1 MHTLLLLLTPPP
13 TPTPVPAPAPVPG
26 SGGGGG
32 VGGLYGIIA
41 AAVVAI
47 FTGSGFAALITARS
61 TRRSL
66 DSDSL
71 KKVADATVVLLD
83 PMRSEIQR
91 LETRVKRLTES
102 TDEATRNYEAAEAR
116 VRALTIQ
123 ATQLAADFERA
134 QLLLRAHGIAW
145 P

>member
-1 MHTLLLLLTPPP
+1 VILLDLLLAAP
-13 TPTPVPAPAPVPG
+13 PAPPIPG
-26 SGGGGG
+26 SGTGGG

-83 PMRSEIQR
+83 PMRSEIER
-91 LETRVKRLTES
+91 LEVRVARLTE
-102 TDEATRNYEAAEAR
+102 TADAATKNYEDAEAR

-123 ATQLAADFERA
+123 TNQLTADFERA
-134 QLLLRAHGIAW
+134 QLLLKAHGITW

>member
-1 MHTLLLLLTPPP
+1 MTLVDFLLAVP
-13 TPTPVPAPAPVPG
+13 PAPAP
-26 SGGGGG
+26 GGG
-32 VGGLYGIIA
+32 VGGGTGPYGWI
-41 AAVVAI
+41 AAVVVSI

-71 KKVADATVVLLD
+71 RKVADATVVLLD
-83 PMRSEIQR
+83 PMRSEIER
-91 LETRVKRLTES
+91 LELRVKRLTAS
-102 TDEATRNYEAAEAR
+102 ADEATRNYEAAEAR
-116 VRALTIQ
+116 VRALTVQ

>member
-1 MHTLLLLLTPPP
+1 MILLDLLAAAP
-13 TPTPVPAPAPVPG
+13 PAPAPG
-26 SGGGGG
+26 SGTGGGSG
-32 VGGLYGIIA
+32 PYGWI
-41 AAVVAI
+41 AAVVVSI

-66 DSDSL
+66 DSSSL

-83 PMRSEIQR
+83 PMRNEIER
-91 LETRVKRLTES
+91 LESRVQRLTE
-102 TDEATRNYEAAEAR
+102 TAEAATRNYEAAEAR

-123 ATQLAADFERA
+123 TTQLAADFERA
-134 QLLLRAHGIAW
+134 QLLLKAHGIAW

>member
-1 MHTLLLLLTPPP
+1 MILLDLLLAAPP
-13 TPTPVPAPAPVPG
+13 TPPIPG
-26 SGGGGG
+26 SGTGGGT
-32 VGGLYGIIA
+32 GGLYGIIA
-41 AAVVAI
+41 AAVVAV

-83 PMRSEIQR
+83 PMRSEIER
-91 LETRVKRLTES
+91 LEVRVARLTE
-102 TDEATRNYEAAEAR
+102 TADAATKNYEDAEAR

-123 ATQLAADFERA
+123 ANQLTADFERA
-134 QLLLRAHGIAW
+134 QLLLKAHGIAW

>member
-1 MHTLLLLLTPPP
+1 MILLDLLLIAPPATP
-13 TPTPVPAPAPVPG
+13 AGAGGG
-26 SGGGGG
+26 SG
-32 VGGLYGIIA
+32 YGWI
-41 AAVVAI
+41 AAVVVSV
-47 FTGSGFAALITARS
+47 FTGSGFAALITARA

-66 DSDSL
+66 DSSSL

-83 PMRSEIQR
+83 PMRSEIER
-91 LETRVKRLTES
+91 LENRVKRLTE
-102 TDEATRNYEAAEAR
+102 TADEATRNYEAAEAR

-134 QLLLRAHGIAW
+134 QLLLKAHGIAW

>member
-1 MHTLLLLLTPPP
+1 VILLDLLLAAPP
-13 TPTPVPAPAPVPG
+13 TPPIPG
-26 SGGGGG
+26 SGTGGGGG
-32 VGGLYGIIA
+32 FYGIIA

-83 PMRSEIQR
+83 PMRSEIER
-91 LETRVKRLTES
+91 LEVRVARLTE
-102 TDEATRNYEAAEAR
+102 TADAATKNYEDAEAR

-123 ATQLAADFERA
+123 TSQLTADFERA
-134 QLLLRAHGIAW
+134 QLLLKAHGIAW

>member
-1 MHTLLLLLTPPP
+1 MHTLLLLLTPPS
-13 TPTPVPAPAPVPG
+13 TPTPVPTAPG

-32 VGGLYGIIA
+32 GGAGGLYGIIA

-83 PMRSEIQR
+83 PMRSEIER
-91 LETRVKRLTES
+91 LESRVARLTV
-102 TDEATRNYEAAEAR
+102 TAEAATKNYEDAEAR

>member
-1 MHTLLLLLTPPP
+1 MIMFELLLTAPPAAP
-13 TPTPVPAPAPVPG
+13 TET
-26 SGGGGG
+26 GGGS
-32 VGGLYGIIA
+32 YGWIA
-41 AAVVAI
+41 AIIVSV

-83 PMRSEIQR
+83 PMRSEIER
-91 LETRVKRLTES
+91 LENRVKRLTAS
-102 TDEATRNYEAAEAR
+102 ADEATRNYEAAEAR

>member
-1 MHTLLLLLTPPP
+1 MILFDLLLAAPPLP
-13 TPTPVPAPAPVPG
+13 GPATD
-26 SGGGGG
+26 GGGR
-32 VGGLYGIIA
+32 YGWIA
-41 AAVVAI
+41 AAVVAV
-47 FTGSGFAALITARS
+47 FTGSGFAALVTARS

-83 PMRSEIQR
+83 PMRSEIER
-91 LETRVKRLTES
+91 LENRVQRLTE
-102 TDEATRNYEAAEAR
+102 TAEAATKNYEDAEAR

-123 ATQLAADFERA
+123 ATQLTADFERA

>member
-1 MHTLLLLLTPPP
+1 MTLVDFLLAAP
-13 TPTPVPAPAPVPG
+13 PAPAPG
-26 SGGGGG
+26 SG
-32 VGGLYGIIA
+32 VGGGTGPYGWI
-41 AAVVAI
+41 AAVVVSI

-71 KKVADATVVLLD
+71 RKVADATVVLLD
-83 PMRSEIQR
+83 PMRSEIER
-91 LETRVKRLTES
+91 LELRVKRLTAS
-102 TDEATRNYEAAEAR
+102 ADEATRNYEAAEAR
-116 VRALTIQ
+116 VRALTVQ